1 MPMPSA
7 LLVKNGSKTSFNLS
21 SGMPEPRSDTD
32 SSAKFSTR
40 EVRMLMMR
48 FSARR
53 ILHRV
58 DPVHDKVQNDLL
70 KLNAVAEDRKRI
82 RCDHV
87 SQFEFSSNGSAE
99 KIRLVSRT
107 RSLRSNFSVQRRLFQ
122 QAAHPPNDFAGA
134 PVVLQNISQDFV
146 QFLDVGFGDF
156 RIACAVSALVRIEP
170 SGWFIS

>member
-21 SGMPEPRSDTD
+21 SGMPGPRSDTD

-70 KLNAVAEDRKRI
+70 KLDAVAEDRKRI
-82 RCDHV
+82 RCDHT
-87 SQFEFSSNGSAE
+87 SQFDFSSNG
-99 KIRLVSRT
+99 
-107 RSLRSNFSVQRRLFQ
+107 QRRKKFDGFPHDFVEVEIFQFKGCLFQ
-122 QAAHPPNDFAGA
+122 KAAHSPDDFAGA
-134 PVVLQNISQDFV
+134 PVILQNIAS
-146 QFLDVGFGDF
+146 
-156 RIACAVSALVRIEP
+156 RYP
-170 SGWFIS
+170 